1 MYIYIYLCMCMY
13 IYIYILF
20 PQCSNHITWISHDIP
35 MTISPWCQPQKASS
49 AGTPTRICRSCC
61 RCLRGP
67 PRPMSQDPR
76 PTSGRPETVEVG
88 WVSLVGANKNTSKIS
103 KFSRRSSGK
112 SSSNSSSKS
121 TGKSS
126 STSSSESR
134 QDHQW
139 AINGKNWP
147 CLIRTYWEK

>member
-1 MYIYIYLCMCMY
+1 M
-13 IYIYILF
+13 
-20 PQCSNHITWISHDIP
+20 
-35 MTISPWCQPQKASS
+35 
-49 AGTPTRICRSCC
+49 
-61 RCLRGP
+61 
-67 PRPMSQDPR
+67 
-76 PTSGRPETVEVG
+76 VEVG
-88 WVSLVGANKNTSKIS
+88 LVSLVGANKNTSKIS
-103 KFSRRSSGK
+103 KFSRRSTGK

-147 CLIRTYWEK
+147 CLIRTY